1 MKPLEKVTCLIG
13 VEFTES
19 DVNYINKAIKRTL
32 VSHGYLDEDEGFDK
46 LDNFK
51 WEIKAKFSQKV
62 EEFVTMDFKRKEYNG
77 KVLS

>member
-46 LDNFK
+46 LNNFK
-51 WEIKAKFSQKV
+51 WEIKAEFSQKV

>member
-32 VSHGYLDEDEGFDK
+32 ISHGYLDEDEGFDK
-46 LDNFK
+46 LNNFK
-51 WEIKAKFSQKV
+51 WEIKAEFSQKV